1 MSIFFSGTQARFV
14 EDRSQITDYDIL
26 RNEEVALCLLI
37 SLPQEF
43 GLLNATQKLG
53 CKILYFSLS
62 YTLVKS
68 LPNCFHFV
76 KTKFVVFEHKKDDK
90 SRSKLLILYISQTFF
105 FFAQKYI
112 CGYITMLHH
121 IYF

>member
-1 MSIFFSGTQARFV
+1 M

-68 LPNCFHFV
+68 VPNCFQFV